1 LTVFEDRLP
10 NETTD
15 SRWRVVLFGIGVIA
29 AMLSA
34 GAAVCSWLDPFPL
47 ISDGQ
52 GGYRLNPLE
61 DRVLAAGL
69 LTGLV
74 SIIFGAFGKRVSRV
88 LLIAFGLLL
97 IAVNVVGWLGNH
109 R

>member
-1 LTVFEDRLP
+1 MNTLEDPLL
-10 NETTD
+10 NKTTD
-15 SRWRVVLFGIGVIA
+15 AKWRTVLFSIGVLA
-29 AMLSA
+29 ALLSA
-34 GAAVCSWLDPFPL
+34 AAAVCSWLDPFPL

-61 DRVLAAGL
+61 DRVLVAGL

-74 SIIFGAFGKRVSRV
+74 SMILGAFGKRVSRV
-88 LLIAFGLLL
+88 LIIVFGFLFIAL
-97 IAVNVVGWLGNH
+97 NVLGWLGNH

>member
-1 LTVFEDRLP
+1 MNSLEDPTLNR
-10 NETTD
+10 TTD
-15 SRWRVVLFGIGVIA
+15 TTWRTVLFSIGVIA

-34 GAAVCSWLDPFPL
+34 GAAVCPWFDPFPL

-74 SIIFGAFGKRVSRV
+74 SMIFGAFGKRVSRV